1 MPSVARMWRV
11 SRWAA
16 PDGTQAS
23 TTTTAVNSLGGDDLE
38 SLGYVFVYLA
48 RGSFPWQGLKAA
60 TDDEKDA
67 RIKEMK
73 ESLSAEALCDG
84 FLPGEFATYINY
96 TRGLAFEDK
105 PDYLYLR
112 RLFSRRFRAEGFT
125 YDHIFDWTEKLFKEM
140 QSEANPPMPSDTEVT
155 ETPKGKLSKKARRQR
170 GRAAS
175 NPERSKR
182 DLRHGGPGSRTV
194 AGERR

>member
-1 MPSVARMWRV
+1 VHSH
-11 SRWAA
+11 
-16 PDGTQAS
+16 T
-23 TTTTAVNSLGGDDLE
+23 
-38 SLGYVFVYLA
+38 
-48 RGSFPWQGLKAA
+48 LKVG

-96 TRGLAFEDK
+96 TRGLAFDDK

-112 RLFSRRFRAEGFT
+112 RLFYPRFRAEGFT
-125 YDHIFDWTEKLFKEM
+125 YDHVFDWSEKLFKEM
-140 QSEANPPMPSDTEVT
+140 QSEANPPVPSDTEVT
-155 ETPKGKLSKKARRQR
+155 ETPKGTMSKKGRRRR

-175 NPERSKR
+175 NPKW
-182 DLRHGGPGSRTV
+182 
-194 AGERR
+194 